1 MDRQRLNFF
10 LTCPSC
16 KRKFGVRPEVVF
28 KYLDRLLEET
38 KKQLN
43 EEKEKVRK
51 RESQGALSFFAP
63 PTPFWLGDPA
73 EKDV

>member
-16 KRKFGVRPEVVF
+16 KRKFGVKPEVVF

-43 EEKEKVRK
+43 EEVEKVRK
-51 RESQGALSFFAP
+51 RES
-63 PTPFWLGDPA
+63 
-73 EKDV
+73 